1 MNKELNLMVAEA
13 VDEDKNRN
21 IARVSQNHLDELKI
35 KAGEI
40 VEILGKKKALAIAR
54 KSWPGDT
61 NLDFVRIDQ
70 MVRETAG
77 INLGETVSIRK
88 SNQLK
93 L

>member
-1 MNKELNLMVAEA
+1 MVAEA
-13 VDEDKNRN
+13 VDEDKNKN

-35 KAGEI
+35 KADEI

-61 NLDFVRIDQ
+61 NLDFVRINQ

>member
-13 VDEDKNRN
+13 VDEDKNKN

-35 KAGEI
+35 KADEI